1 MSIRIKEIRLDQI
14 ITKDTYKA
22 HLAESVI
29 RQMIKE
35 GKKVR
40 VRIEEVEYTND

>member
-1 MSIRIKEIRLDQI
+1 MKVKEVRMDKV
-14 ITKDTYKA
+14 ITKDTYQA

-29 RQMIKE
+29 RQMIQE

-40 VRIEEVEYTND
+40 VRIEEVE